1 MAKEEKNPIRKEG
14 RTRGT
19 ITQKPMAFRCDIE
32 NIDWLQRQPNKG
44 RYINELI
51 RKDREASAEHE

>member
-1 MAKEEKNPIRKEG
+1 MAIEDKNPIRKEG

-32 NIDWLQRQPNKG
+32 NIDWLEKQPNKG

-51 RKDREASAEHE
+51 RQDREGKSET

>member
-1 MAKEEKNPIRKEG
+1 MEKENKSPTRKEG

-19 ITQKPMAFRCDIE
+19 ITQKPMAFRCDFE
-32 NIDWLQRQPNKG
+32 NIDWLEKQPNKG

-51 RKDREASAEHE
+51 RSDREGKTET